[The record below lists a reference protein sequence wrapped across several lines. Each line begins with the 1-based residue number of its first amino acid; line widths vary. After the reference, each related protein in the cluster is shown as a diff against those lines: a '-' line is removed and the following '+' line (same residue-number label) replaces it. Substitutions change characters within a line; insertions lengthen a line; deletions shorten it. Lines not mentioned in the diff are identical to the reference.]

1 MRITARVPCPDISRS
16 PGPAGYVPVHTGTP
30 RFRTA
35 DHGGFQL
42 TDAWFPPKLE
52 IAPHEHERTVV
63 AVTLQGEWDSVM
75 LRRPYACAAASVL
88 IEPAGERHANHFAT
102 GTHVLILQPEASRC
116 DGLGAAGRLLHR
128 AARFRSDAIAVTRAA
143 HAMGAAEKRTPRPPS
158 ASRDSVS
165 RSSRPRAGWG
175 SRGVAGIRR
184 RAGCL
189 ARSSIFTPT
198 AWTGSRSPT
207 VAAALDVRPAQLAR
221 AFRRHQRVSIGSYV
235 RELRVQWAIDRLTGS
250 TQAISDI
257 AISAGF
263 ADQSHFTR
271 ALRAAHRAD
280 AGAVPSRRLVFRW
293 AERRPRLARTASA

>member
-1 MRITARVPCPDISRS
+1 MSRHQPLTGGS
-16 PGPAGYVPVHTGTP
+16 RRYVPVHTGTP

-52 IAPHEHERTVV
+52 IPPHEHERTVV

-75 LRRPYACAAASVL
+75 LRRPYASSAGSVL

-102 GTHVLILQPEASRC
+102 GAHVLVLQPEASRC
-116 DGLGAAGRLLHR
+116 EGLGTAGRLLHR
-128 AARFRSDAIAVTRAA
+128 PARFRSDAIASLARRMRWELEEADAWSGLCLEGLSLEVVATACRV
-143 HAMGAAEKRTPRPPS
+143 GEPRRRGDAPP
-158 ASRDSVS
+158 RWL
-165 RSSRPRAGWG
+165 PRAIEYLHAHCLD
-175 SRGVAGIRR
+175 RITVA
-184 RAGCL
+184 A
-189 ARSSIFTPT
+189 
-198 AWTGSRSPT
+198 

-271 ALRAAHRAD
+271 ICVRHTGRTPAQY
-280 AGAVPSRRLVFRW
+280 RRGD
-293 AERRPRLARTASA
+293 